1 MSNLK
6 DLTEQILAF
15 RDERDW
21 RQYHHPK
28 DLAMALSIEAA
39 EVLEI
44 FRFKSPQQIDQE
56 LPQLRERL
64 GDELA
69 DCLFFVLLMAHD
81 CGVDLAQ
88 AVPKKLEQNA
98 KKYPVEL
105 ARGQNLKYDQL
116 KSFQPPDSQ

>member
-1 MSNLK
+1 MP
-6 DLTEQILAF
+6 DLEDFTEQVCRF

-39 EVLEI
+39 ELLEL

-56 LPQLRERL
+56 LPQLRQRL
-64 GDELA
+64 GEELA

-81 CGVDLAQ
+81 CGIDLGQ
-88 AVPKKLEQNA
+88 AMPAKLAANA
-98 KKYPVEL
+98 LKYPVEL

-116 KSFQPPDSQ
+116 QCQRPG